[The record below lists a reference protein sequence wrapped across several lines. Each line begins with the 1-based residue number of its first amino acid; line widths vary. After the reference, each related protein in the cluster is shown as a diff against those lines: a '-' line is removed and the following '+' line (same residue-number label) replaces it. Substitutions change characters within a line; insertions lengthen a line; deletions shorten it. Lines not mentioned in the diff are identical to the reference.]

1 MRQEFFT
8 PETLTEICS
17 RLVTHYFLLTPAEL
31 ELWDTDP
38 ENFGKYLYTYVIICI
53 LHLYNYNCFIL
64 YYTRYLLYITR
75 YLHSFTFLITL
86 LFSVVD
92 DGGESWKYSL
102 RVNISYSI
110 IYKYL

>member
-38 ENFGKYLYTYVIICI
+38 ENFGKYLYTYIMICI
-53 LHLYNYNCFIL
+53 LHLYNYITIVP
-64 YYTRYLLYITR
+64 YY
-75 YLHSFTFLITL
+75 
-86 LFSVVD
+86 
-92 DGGESWKYSL
+92 
-102 RVNISYSI
+102 I
-110 IYKYL
+110 IYNIITFFYIF